1 MNEEAVLEL
10 KFLGALVEQLGAQMY
25 PSATATIAELISNA
39 WDADAANVWVEFPF
53 GEPWTEDSKIVVLD
67 DGHGMTRG
75 EAADQYL
82 VVGRKRRVEAS
93 SDRSRGGR
101 LLHGRKGI
109 GKLAAFGTARVLE
122 CYSVAQ
128 DRAAE
133 GADANGVVPVHF
145 RLDYDQIRRRPVGS
159 SYQAEAAKDLSPLVS
174 PCGREIVHGTR
185 VALLGLRMK
194 RAIGEARF
202 LDSMSRRFALD
213 AGDMRIYFN
222 GQPLSRFNYDVQ
234 IRLPRDM
241 TGDSPRE
248 GLQVD
253 RDWATEELADGQRV
267 RWWIGFTEKPL
278 ADENQRGISVIARG
292 KMAQRPFHFERVG
305 GVSNQLGLE
314 YMVGEVEAH
323 WLDEGWDIGEDRIQA
338 NRDQLRLED
347 DTLDSFLTWGRKLVA
362 WALRERRELRTGTVK
377 NEMAADLEELL
388 APFTTD
394 QRKALRRIPAAL
406 AATEMSST
414 EVMRVMH
421 DVVNA
426 RDDQVV
432 RQMWEDIDKEAPDAQ
447 ARIWD
452 VIHRFGLIDARRNQ
466 TIIETRLNAI
476 DQLRRYVEEGAREVP
491 TIHEHIKEN
500 IWLLDPRWHLL
511 GDEVRLEDL
520 GINYEPDTDVG
531 KRIDY
536 LFAMQPSGPSSVD
549 EVLVVE
555 IKRARTKDGRVHR
568 ASANEVTRFQD
579 YLDLVKE
586 SYSDDKNPPR
596 VSGIMIAE
604 GFTDSARRRRNRE
617 VPGVRSHYRTWNR
630 VINETER
637 LHRGWLAVATR
648 RAHST
653 AGDAE
658 HRTSSH
664 RRNEERERGE
674 DGGDASGHSRDA

>member
-1 MNEEAVLEL
+1 MTEEAVLEL

-25 PSATATIAELISNA
+25 PSATATIAELVSNA
-39 WDADAANVWVEFPF
+39 WDADARNVWVEIPF
-53 GEPWTEDSKIVVLD
+53 GEPWAEDSRIVVLD
-67 DGHGMTRG
+67 DGHGMTRA

-82 VVGRKRRVEAS
+82 VVGRKRRVEAH

-128 DRAAE
+128 APSVE
-133 GADANGVVPVHF
+133 EADANGVVPVGF
-145 RLDYDQIRRRPVGS
+145 RLDYDQIRSRPVGA
-159 SYQAEAAKDLSPLVS
+159 SYQTEEAQDTSPLVS
-174 PCGREIVHGTR
+174 PCGRELAHGTR
-185 VALLGLRMK
+185 IILSGLRMK

-213 AGDMRIYFN
+213 ASKMRIHFN
-222 GQPLSRFNYDVQ
+222 GEALSRFDYDVQ

-241 TGDSPRE
+241 TGDRPRE
-248 GLQVD
+248 GMQED
-253 RDWATEELADGQRV
+253 GDWAVEELPDGRRC

-278 ADENQRGISVIARG
+278 ADESQRGISVIARG

-314 YMVGEVEAH
+314 YMVGEVEAD

-347 DTLDSFLTWGRKLVA
+347 DSLEPFLNWGRKLVG

-377 NEMAADLEELL
+377 EEIATELEELL

-394 QRKALRRIPAAL
+394 QRKALRRIPSAL

-414 EVMRVMH
+414 EVIRVMH

-466 TIIETRLNAI
+466 TIIETRLKAI
-476 DQLRRYVEEGAREVP
+476 DQLRQYVREGAKEVP
-491 TIHEHIKEN
+491 TIHQHIKEN

-511 GDEVRLEDL
+511 GDEVRLADL
-520 GINYEPDTDVG
+520 GIEYEPDPDVG
-531 KRIDY
+531 KRMDY
-536 LFAMQPSGPSSVD
+536 LFAMQPSAPSTVD

-555 IKRARTKDGRVHR
+555 IKRAKTKDGRVHR
-568 ASANEVTRFQD
+568 VSAAEVMKFQD
-579 YLDLVKE
+579 YLIQAEQVYARDE
-586 SYSDDKNPPR
+586 NRPQ
-596 VSGIMIAE
+596 VSGIMIA
-604 GFTDSARRRRNRE
+604 DSFSESAWSRARMTELR
-617 VPGVRSHYRTWNR
+617 GVRVHYRTWGR
-630 VINETER
+630 VVQETER
-637 LHRGWLAVATR
+637 LHRGWLAVATK
-648 RAHST
+648 RAEVQPDS
-653 AGDAE
+653 
-658 HRTSSH
+658 
-664 RRNEERERGE
+664 
-674 DGGDASGHSRDA
+674 AS

>member
-1 MNEEAVLEL
+1 MSEEAVLEL

-39 WDADAANVWVEFPF
+39 WDADASNVWVEFPF

-67 DGHGMTRG
+67 DGHGMTRA

-109 GKLAAFGTARVLE
+109 GKLAAFGTARILE
-122 CYSVAQ
+122 CYSVAKSLS
-128 DRAAE
+128 RE
-133 GADANGVVPVHF
+133 GADITGIEPISFSLN
-145 RLDYDQIRRRPVGS
+145 YDHIRRRPAGS
-159 SYQAEAAKDLSPLVS
+159 SYETEAAQDLSPLVS
-174 PCGREIVHGTR
+174 PCGREITHGTR
-185 VALLGLRMK
+185 ITLSGLRMK

-213 AGDMRIYFN
+213 ASEMRIFFN

-241 TGDSPRE
+241 TGDRPRE

-253 RDWATEELADGQRV
+253 GDWATEELADGQRV

-278 ADENQRGISVIARG
+278 ADENQRGVSVIARG

-314 YMVGEVEAH
+314 YMVGEVEAD
-323 WLDEGWDIGEDRIQA
+323 WLDQGWDIGEDRIQA

-347 DTLDSFLTWGRKLVA
+347 DTLDPFLMWGRKLVA

-377 NEMAADLEELL
+377 KEIAAELEELL

-394 QRKALRRIPAAL
+394 QRKALHRIPTAL
-406 AATEMSST
+406 AATEMSSI

-447 ARIWD
+447 VRIWD

-466 TIIETRLNAI
+466 TIIETRLKAI
-476 DQLRRYVEEGAREVP
+476 DQLKAYVEEGAREVP
-491 TIHEHIKEN
+491 TIHRHIKEN
-500 IWLLDPRWHLL
+500 VWLLDPRWHLL

-520 GINYEPDTDVG
+520 GIEYEPEPGVG
-531 KRIDY
+531 KRMDF
-536 LFAMQPSGPSSVD
+536 LFAMQPSAPSNVD

-555 IKRARTKDGRVHR
+555 IKRAKTKDGRVHR
-568 ASANEVTRFQD
+568 VSANEVAKFHD
-579 YLDLVKE
+579 YFNQAVEVYARDE
-586 SYSDDKNPPR
+586 HPPR
-596 VSGIMIAE
+596 VSGIMIAD
-604 GFTDSARRRRNRE
+604 GFSRRARLRTKME
-617 VPGVRSHYRTWNR
+617 IPGVRLHYRTWAR
-630 VINETER
+630 VIRETER

-648 RAHST
+648 RADST
-653 AGDAE
+653 ERGAE
-658 HRTSSH
+658 H
-664 RRNEERERGE
+664 
-674 DGGDASGHSRDA
+674 

>member
-1 MNEEAVLEL
+1 MSEERGLEL

-39 WDADAANVWVEFPF
+39 WDADAENVWVEFPF
-53 GEPWTEDSKIVVLD
+53 DEPWTEDSKIVVLD
-67 DGHGMTRG
+67 DGHGMTRA

-128 DRAAE
+128 ARAVE
-133 GADANGVVPVHF
+133 GADTNGVAPISF
-145 RLDYDQIRRRPVGS
+145 RLDYDHIRRRPAGS
-159 SYQAEAAKDLSPLVS
+159 SYETEAAQDLSPLVS

-185 VALLGLRMK
+185 ITLSGLRMK

-213 AGDMRIYFN
+213 ASEMRIHFN
-222 GQPLSRFNYDVQ
+222 GQLLSRFNYDVQ

-241 TGDSPRE
+241 TGDRPRD
-248 GLQVD
+248 GLQAD
-253 RDWATEELADGQRV
+253 GDWAIEELADGQRV

-278 ADENQRGISVIARG
+278 ADESQRGVSVIARG

-314 YMVGEVEAH
+314 YMVGEVEAD

-347 DTLDSFLTWGRKLVA
+347 DTLDPFLTWGRKLVA

-377 NEMAADLEELL
+377 KEIAAELEKLL

-406 AATEMSST
+406 AATEMSSV

-447 ARIWD
+447 VRIWD

-466 TIIETRLNAI
+466 TIIETRLKAI
-476 DQLRRYVEEGAREVP
+476 DQLKAYVEEGAKEVP
-491 TIHEHIKEN
+491 TIHRHIKEN
-500 IWLLDPRWHLL
+500 VWLLDPRWHLL
-511 GDEVRLEDL
+511 GDEVHLEDL
-520 GINYEPDTDVG
+520 GIKYEAEPDVG
-531 KRIDY
+531 KRMDY
-536 LFAMQPSGPSSVD
+536 LFAMQPSAPSHVD
-549 EVLVVE
+549 EILVVE
-555 IKRARTKDGRVHR
+555 IKRAKTKDGRVHR
-568 ASANEVTRFQD
+568 VSANEVTKFHD
-579 YLDLVKE
+579 YLNQAVEVYARDE
-586 SYSDDKNPPR
+586 HPPQ
-596 VSGIMIAE
+596 VSGIMIAD
-604 GFTDSARRRRNRE
+604 GFSEQARQRRKME
-617 VPGVRSHYRTWNR
+617 IPGVRLHYRTWAR
-630 VINETER
+630 VIRETER

-648 RAHST
+648 RADST
-653 AGDAE
+653 E
-658 HRTSSH
+658 
-664 RRNEERERGE
+664 
-674 DGGDASGHSRDA
+674 RDAVH

>member
-1 MNEEAVLEL
+1 MSAEAVLEL

-53 GEPWTEDSKIVVLD
+53 GEPWTGDSKIVVLD
-67 DGHGMTRG
+67 DGHGMTRA

-109 GKLAAFGTARVLE
+109 GKLAAFGTARILE
-122 CYSVAQ
+122 CYSMAK
-128 DRAAE
+128 APSGE
-133 GADANGVVPVHF
+133 GADITGVAPISF
-145 RLDYDQIRRRPVGS
+145 RLNYDHIRRRPAGS
-159 SYQAEAAKDLSPLVS
+159 SYEAEAAQDLSPLVS
-174 PCGREIVHGTR
+174 PCGREIIHGTR
-185 VALLGLRMK
+185 ITLSGLRMK

-213 AGDMRIYFN
+213 ASEMRILFN

-241 TGDSPRE
+241 TGDRPRE

-253 RDWATEELADGQRV
+253 GDWATEELADGQRV

-314 YMVGEVEAH
+314 YMVGEVEAD
-323 WLDEGWDIGEDRIQA
+323 WLDQGWDIGEDRIQA

-347 DTLDSFLTWGRKLVA
+347 DTLDPFLTWGRKLVA
-362 WALRERRELRTGTVK
+362 WALRQRRELRTGTVK
-377 NEMAADLEELL
+377 KEIAAELEELL

-394 QRKALRRIPAAL
+394 QRKALRRIPTAL
-406 AATEMSST
+406 AATEMSSI

-447 ARIWD
+447 VRIWD
-452 VIHRFGLIDARRNQ
+452 VIQRFGLIDARRNQ
-466 TIIETRLNAI
+466 TIIETRLKAI
-476 DQLRRYVEEGAREVP
+476 DQLKAYVEEGAKEVP
-491 TIHEHIKEN
+491 TIHRHIKEN
-500 IWLLDPRWHLL
+500 VWLLDPRWHLL

-520 GINYEPDTDVG
+520 GIEYEPEPDVG
-531 KRIDY
+531 KRMDF
-536 LFAMQPSGPSSVD
+536 LFAMQPSAPSNVD

-555 IKRARTKDGRVHR
+555 IKRAKTKDGRVHR
-568 ASANEVTRFQD
+568 VSANEVTKFHD
-579 YLDLVKE
+579 YLNQAVEVYARDE
-586 SYSDDKNPPR
+586 HPPQ
-596 VSGIMIAE
+596 VSGIMIAD
-604 GFTDSARRRRNRE
+604 GFSAPARQRTKME
-617 VPGVRSHYRTWNR
+617 IPGVRLHYRTWAR
-630 VINETER
+630 VIRETER

-648 RAHST
+648 RADST
-653 AGDAE
+653 ERGAE
-658 HRTSSH
+658 H
-664 RRNEERERGE
+664 
-674 DGGDASGHSRDA
+674 

>member
-1 MNEEAVLEL
+1 MSEEAVLEL

-67 DGHGMTRG
+67 DGHGMTRA

-82 VVGRKRRVEAS
+82 VVGRKRRVEAR
-93 SDRSRGGR
+93 SDESRGGR

-128 DRAAE
+128 ARAVE
-133 GADANGVVPVHF
+133 GADTNGVSPISF
-145 RLDYDQIRRRPVGS
+145 RLDYDHIRRRPVGS
-159 SYQAEAAKDLSPLVS
+159 SYETEAAQDLSPLVS

-185 VALLGLRMK
+185 ITLSGLRMK

-213 AGDMRIYFN
+213 ASEMRIHFN
-222 GQPLSRFNYDVQ
+222 GLPLSRFNYDVQ

-241 TGDSPRE
+241 TGDRPRE

-253 RDWATEELADGQRV
+253 GDWASEELADGQRV

-314 YMVGEVEAH
+314 YMVGEVEAD

-347 DTLDSFLTWGRKLVA
+347 DTLDPFLTWGRKLVA

-377 NEMAADLEELL
+377 KEIAAELEELL

-406 AATEMSST
+406 AATEMSSV

-447 ARIWD
+447 VRIWD

-466 TIIETRLNAI
+466 TIIETRLKAI
-476 DQLRRYVEEGAREVP
+476 DQLKAYVEEGAKEVP
-491 TIHEHIKEN
+491 TIHRHIKEN
-500 IWLLDPRWHLL
+500 VWLLDPRWHLL
-511 GDEVRLEDL
+511 GDEVHLEDL
-520 GINYEPDTDVG
+520 GIKYEPEPDVG
-531 KRIDY
+531 KRMDY
-536 LFAMQPSGPSSVD
+536 LFAMQPSAPSTVD
-549 EVLVVE
+549 EILVVE
-555 IKRARTKDGRVHR
+555 IKRAKTKDGRVHR
-568 ASANEVTRFQD
+568 VSGAEVTKFQD
-579 YLDLVKE
+579 YLIQAEQVYARDE
-586 SYSDDKNPPR
+586 HPPQ
-596 VSGIMIAE
+596 VSGIMIAD
-604 GFTDSARRRRNRE
+604 GFSGAARQRSKME
-617 VPGVRSHYRTWNR
+617 IPGVRLHYRTWAR
-630 VINETER
+630 VIRETER
-637 LHRGWLAVATR
+637 LHRGWLTVATR
-648 RAHST
+648 RADST
-653 AGDAE
+653 ERGAE
-658 HRTSSH
+658 H
-664 RRNEERERGE
+664 
-674 DGGDASGHSRDA
+674 

>member
-1 MNEEAVLEL
+1 MSAEAVLEL

-53 GEPWTEDSKIVVLD
+53 GEPWTGDSKIVVLD
-67 DGHGMTRG
+67 DGHGMTRA

-82 VVGRKRRVEAS
+82 VVGRKRRVETS

-109 GKLAAFGTARVLE
+109 GKLAAFGTARILE
-122 CYSVAQ
+122 CYSMAKAPS
-128 DRAAE
+128 RE
-133 GADANGVVPVHF
+133 GADITGVAPISF
-145 RLDYDQIRRRPVGS
+145 RLNYDHIRRRPAGS
-159 SYQAEAAKDLSPLVS
+159 SYEAEAAQDLSPLVS
-174 PCGREIVHGTR
+174 PCGREIIHGTR
-185 VALLGLRMK
+185 ITLSGLRMK

-213 AGDMRIYFN
+213 ASEMRILFN

-241 TGDSPRE
+241 TGDRPRE

-253 RDWATEELADGQRV
+253 GDWATEELADGQRV

-314 YMVGEVEAH
+314 YMVGEVEAD
-323 WLDEGWDIGEDRIQA
+323 WLDQGWDIGEDRIQA

-347 DTLDSFLTWGRKLVA
+347 DTLDPFLTWGRKLVA
-362 WALRERRELRTGTVK
+362 WALRQRRELRTGTVK
-377 NEMAADLEELL
+377 EEIAAELEELL

-394 QRKALRRIPAAL
+394 QRKALRRIPTAL
-406 AATEMSST
+406 AATEMSSI

-447 ARIWD
+447 VRIWD
-452 VIHRFGLIDARRNQ
+452 VIQRFGLIDARRNQ
-466 TIIETRLNAI
+466 TIIETRLKAI
-476 DQLRRYVEEGAREVP
+476 DQLKAYVEEGAKEVP
-491 TIHEHIKEN
+491 TIHRHIKEN
-500 IWLLDPRWHLL
+500 VWLLDPRWHLL

-520 GINYEPDTDVG
+520 GIEYEPEPDVG
-531 KRIDY
+531 KRMDF
-536 LFAMQPSGPSSVD
+536 LFAMQPSAPSNVD

-555 IKRARTKDGRVHR
+555 IKRAKTKDGRVHR
-568 ASANEVTRFQD
+568 VSANEVTKFHD
-579 YLDLVKE
+579 YLNQAVEVYARDE
-586 SYSDDKNPPR
+586 HPPQ
-596 VSGIMIAE
+596 VSGIMIAD
-604 GFTDSARRRRNRE
+604 GFSAPARQRTKME
-617 VPGVRSHYRTWNR
+617 IPGVRLHYRTWAR
-630 VINETER
+630 VIRETER

-648 RAHST
+648 RADST
-653 AGDAE
+653 ERGAE
-658 HRTSSH
+658 H
-664 RRNEERERGE
+664 
-674 DGGDASGHSRDA
+674 